1 MKDQQLQKLC
11 SSGQSCHE
19 GTAVSHFAP
28 QPLANLFYLYH
39 SLHNSLTP
47 DDIRPDYKN
56 TRNTELLVMIPKRRC
71 SISEQDPVRGCWL
84 IV

>member
-39 SLHNSLTP
+39 SLHHSLTP
-47 DDIRPDYKN
+47 DDIRPRLKKHSKHWAPSDDTK
-56 TRNTELLVMIPKRRC
+56 EEM
-71 SISEQDPVRGCWL
+71 
-84 IV
+84 